1 MDISDLPLFPL
12 ELVLYPGEATSLHI
26 FEERY
31 KLMVRDCV
39 REKRPFGIVLF
50 EEGKMADVGCEAQIR
65 EVLRR
70 YPDGRMDITVVG
82 QRRFRIEQ
90 VIDQKAY
97 MQCEATVLTEPDEP
111 LDSDSVERLITQHMK
126 LLEVAGHEVRPTVY
140 QDVDRLSFF
149 IGRNAGLSLRQRQEL
164 LERESENARISFLVG
179 FLEDFIP
186 QVQQMEET
194 RIRIRSNGHFKDFP
208 KGEEGVD

>member
-1 MDISDLPLFPL
+1 
-12 ELVLYPGEATSLHI
+12 
-26 FEERY
+26 
-31 KLMVRDCV
+31 
-39 REKRPFGIVLF
+39 
-50 EEGKMADVGCEAQIR
+50 MAEVGCEAQVR
-65 EVLRR
+65 EVLHR
-70 YPDGRMDITVVG
+70 YPDGRMDIAVVG

-97 MQCEATVLTEPDEP
+97 MQCEATILEEPEET

-140 QDVDRLSFF
+140 QDVDRLAFF

-164 LERESENARISFLVG
+164 LERDSENARISFLVG

-186 QVQQMEET
+186 QVRQVEEA
-194 RIRIRSNGHFKDFP
+194 RVKIRSNGHFKDFP
-208 KGEEGVD
+208 DGEEDTD